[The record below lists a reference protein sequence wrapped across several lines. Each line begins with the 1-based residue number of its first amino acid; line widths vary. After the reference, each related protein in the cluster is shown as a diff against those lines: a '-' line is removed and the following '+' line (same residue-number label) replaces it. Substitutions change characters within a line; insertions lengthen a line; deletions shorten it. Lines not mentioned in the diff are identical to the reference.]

1 MKDLLRVELTRL
13 RWRRAVVVLLAACL
27 LAPAAI
33 WVGTAWST
41 RPFSADEVAAAEQ
54 MAARDADQSWVRREI
69 KACEKSH
76 GDYSGSTEPVDCAE
90 LIMPTVQNYLY
101 RPTLDVP
108 SVLRDQGVALV
119 TILAVLVLILGTT
132 FVGHDWNT
140 GSISNQL
147 LFEPRRRRVWLSKAI
162 AVLLTGFVVAAV
174 VLLAFWGATAA
185 LAAQR
190 DIEVTAAQWSDVR
203 ATTARAV
210 VLVGLSGLLGYA
222 LTMLFRSTVATL
234 GVGLGVAAGG
244 SLGIL
249 ALVGEGGL
257 RWLLPSNALAVL
269 NDGFDYYVWNPACDG
284 GYASDSGFV
293 TGAASCMRTIS
304 LVDGSLYLGVVLVV
318 VAAASLWSFQ
328 RRDLP

>member
-13 RWRRAVVVLLAACL
+13 RWRRAVVVLVAACL
-27 LAPAAI
+27 LVPAAI

-41 RPFSADEVAAAEQ
+41 RPFSDDDVAAAEQ
-54 MAARDADQSWVRREI
+54 QAARDADQPWVRREI
-69 KACEKSH
+69 RKCEKSPENYAPPSE
-76 GDYSGSTEPVDCAE
+76 DVDCTE
-90 LIMPTVQNYLY
+90 LLTPTVANYLY
-101 RPTLDVP
+101 RPTLDVS
-108 SVLRDQGVALV
+108 SVLRDQGVAVV

-147 LFEPRRRRVWLSKAI
+147 LFEPRRRRVWLSKAL
-162 AVLLTGFVVAAV
+162 AVVLTGLVVGAV
-174 VLLAFWGATAA
+174 ALLAFWGATAA
-185 LAAQR
+185 LAAHR
-190 DIEVTAAQWSDVR
+190 DIAVPAAQWADVR
-203 ATTARAV
+203 ATTARGI
-210 VLVGLSGLLGYA
+210 VLVALAGLLGYA

-234 GVGLGVAAGG
+234 GVGLGIAAGG

-269 NDGFDYYVWNPACDG
+269 EDGFDYYVWNPACDS
-284 GYASDSGFV
+284 GYQ
-293 TGAASCMRTIS
+293 TGAASCMRTIT
-304 LVDGSLYLGVVLVV
+304 LVDGSLYLGVVLAVV
-318 VAAASLWSFQ
+318 VAASLWSFQ